1 VALWTLTLLAR
12 RSTRD
17 PQVSGAGAVTALVL
31 LESTTGALAAAAW
44 TQSWGIVRR
53 GHFRI
58 VAWIVTAL
66 AGVAAVAGAAAFPS
80 GVAARALVYATTGAT
95 LVYLLAQ
102 RVRADVAGTVAGYA
116 AAVLGAA
123 ALWATAALISG
134 WPPWLA
140 ALELV
145 AGAVLIGAVTNGMLL
160 GHWYLNQP
168 GLETWALGRL
178 TVLALGAALSAGALG
193 VAAARRLAGASTEGA
208 VLGLPGFGESFGS
221 YFFAVWLLLVAF
233 TAIVVAMARRC
244 VGLRSIQ
251 SATGLFYVAV
261 LSAATAEFVV
271 RYLMVNSGG

>member
-1 VALWTLTLLAR
+1 
-12 RSTRD
+12 
-17 PQVSGAGAVTALVL
+17 VSGAGAVTALVL
-31 LESTTGALAAAAW
+31 LESTTGAVAAAAW

-95 LVYLLAQ
+95 LVFLLAQ
-102 RVRADVAGTVAGYA
+102 RARADVAGTVAGYA
-116 AAVLGAA
+116 AAALGAA
-123 ALWATAALISG
+123 ALTAAAALISG

-168 GLETWALGRL
+168 GLKTWALGRL
-178 TVLALGAALSAGALG
+178 TVLALGATVGAGALG

-208 VLGLPGFGESFGS
+208 VLGLPGFGESFGA

-251 SATGLFYVAV
+251 AATGLYYVAL

-271 RYLMVNSGG
+271 RYLMVNAA